1 MSIDINWEAATSGP
15 DGDALAERIRSFIHD
30 KFQQITL
37 PRFIRSVEAT
47 AFDFGTVSPE
57 LEIRDICDPFSDFYE
72 EDEDEEDLSDTSD
85 EPLSQTSGRDT
96 WHEDGSS
103 TIDSRLRDE
112 TQSRRMS
119 AHSRSDSVIFPPLR
133 SPMMGDPLN
142 PYFFPRS
149 GTPGIPGGMSNL
161 GYYYMPLSGL
171 SGTQTPLNS
180 VTRSPFSEGHDTLR
194 DHPLFARSRS
204 EVEVDSAQ
212 SRPST
217 SDTAPSGNSP
227 HSLSDHDPH
236 SHSRATQT
244 NGQSMQEQVDASTS
258 IPPQPDDVPPHRMR
272 ERKPDDL
279 QVLCRVRYAGNIKIS
294 LTAQI
299 LLDYPMPSFV
309 GLPLKLNITGVTF
322 DGVAVVAYIRRR
334 VHFCFLSPEDAYALL
349 GPDEAM
355 KNAEPQPRPSSS
367 GSYSVKRRSDSLL
380 RDIRVESE
388 IGRKENGKQLLK
400 NVGKVEKFVLEQ
412 VRRIF
417 EEEFVYPSFWTFLV

>member
-1 MSIDINWEAATSGP
+1 
-15 DGDALAERIRSFIHD
+15 
-30 KFQQITL
+30 
-37 PRFIRSVEAT
+37 
-47 AFDFGTVSPE
+47 
-57 LEIRDICDPFSDFYE
+57 
-72 EDEDEEDLSDTSD
+72 
-85 EPLSQTSGRDT
+85 
-96 WHEDGSS
+96 
-103 TIDSRLRDE
+103 
-112 TQSRRMS
+112 
-119 AHSRSDSVIFPPLR
+119 
-133 SPMMGDPLN
+133 
-142 PYFFPRS
+142 
-149 GTPGIPGGMSNL
+149 
-161 GYYYMPLSGL
+161 MPLSGL

-180 VTRSPFSEGHDTLR
+180 VTRSPFSEGQDTLR
-194 DHPLFARSRS
+194 DHPLFARRRS
-204 EVEVDSAQ
+204 EVEVDSGQ

-217 SDTAPSGNSP
+217 SDTAPSANSP

-244 NGQSMQEQVDASTS
+244 NGQSIQEQIDASTS
-258 IPPQPDDVPPHRMR
+258 IPPQPDDVPRHRMR

-322 DGVAVVAYIRRR
+322 DGVAVVAYMRRR

-349 GPDEAM
+349 GPDESM
-355 KNAEPQPRPSSS
+355 KKAEEPQPRPSSS

-388 IGRKENGKQLLK
+388 IGRKENGKQVLK